1 MTATHSAD
9 SGQRLNQAALAA
21 MRNTGVH
28 SSAAQSASIQLPN
41 YPRTGLVPSVVHLG
55 LGAFHRAHQALVFDS
70 LLAAGDMRW
79 GLCSVG
85 MRSAQLADD
94 LTAQD
99 GLYAVQIASRA
110 GSAWRVGGAIVQ
122 TSVAARE
129 RGAVVQAIARP
140 QTRWLTL
147 TVTEKAYDA
156 ALAALIVDGLALRHA
171 QGLQGITVASCDNLQ
186 NNGRTLQALCVAQA
200 KVHSA
205 ALADWVVQQC
215 AFPNSMVD
223 RIVPAATPER
233 LQSAKEALGLEDRC
247 ALGTEGFW
255 EWVIER
261 KFVDASDEAALVSQ
275 GVLVV
280 DDVLPFEEAKL
291 RMLNASHTAMA
302 CIGAVAGLQ
311 VIEQCINQPA
321 VLRYVTG
328 LNRLEV
334 SPHVRRPQWQAYLDA
349 LIARWQNPAL
359 LHSVHQIATDS
370 SIKISQRFP
379 PCILGQL
386 AAGQS
391 IEHLAFAAAAWMR
404 YARGVDEAGASYAVN
419 DPLAQRVQALA
430 REHAGDAVATAQVLG
445 GMSEIW
451 GDSLVSHAL
460 WLSRVSHWL
469 QAIQSHG
476 ILAATAMCADGV

>member
-1 MTATHSAD
+1 LNSTTVNTQS
-9 SGQRLNQAALAA
+9 QRLSEAALGHIQ
-21 MRNTGVH
+21 NQGVE
-28 SSAAQSASIQLPN
+28 I
-41 YPRTGLVPSVVHLG
+41 PRYQRAGLVPGVVHLG

-85 MRSAQLADD
+85 MRNAVLADD
-94 LTAQD
+94 LKAQD

-122 TSVAARE
+122 TCVAARD
-129 RGAVVQAIARP
+129 RGEVVQAIARP

-156 ALAALIVDGLALRHA
+156 SLAILIVDGLALRHKN
-171 QGLQGITVASCDNLQ
+171 GLKGITVASCDNLQ

-200 KVHSA
+200 HTHSA
-205 ALADWVVQQC
+205 ALADWVAQEC

-233 LQSAKEALGLEDRC
+233 LHSAAQALGFEDRC

-261 KFVDASDEAALVSQ
+261 KFVDVSDEAALVSQ

-311 VIEQCINQPA
+311 VIEQCITQPA

-334 SPHVRRPQWQAYLDA
+334 SPHVRRPSWQAYLDA
-349 LIARWQNPAL
+349 LVERWQNPAL

-379 PCILGQL
+379 PCIVGQL
-386 AAGQS
+386 ATKQS
-391 IEHLAFAAAAWMR
+391 VEHLAFAAAAWMR
-404 YARGVDEAGASYAVN
+404 YARGVDESGASYAVN
-419 DPLAQRVQALA
+419 DPLAERVQALA
-430 REHAGDAVATAQVLG
+430 RAHAGDAAATVQALG
-445 GMSEIW
+445 GIAEIW
-451 GDSLVSHAL
+451 GDAL
-460 WLSRVSHWL
+460 IKHEFWLSRVTHWL
-469 QAIQSHG
+469 QTIQSHG
-476 ILAATAMCADGV
+476 ILAATAMCADRP